1 MNSNDTTALTGV
13 LEKIVFF
20 NDENSYCIAELSLN
34 KTNKKVTILG
44 TLPNIQCGETLSVK
58 GEWIEHKKHGKQ
70 FKVNDFSTKL
80 PASIYG
86 IKKYLGSG
94 LIRGIGKSYA
104 DKIVDYFGTETLKII
119 STESARLS
127 EIPGIGQSRVKSIKA
142 AWEEQVT
149 VRDVLLFLQTYGVT
163 PSQCLKLVKK
173 YGHNTKRIIQDNPYK
188 IAEEIDRIGFKTAD
202 QLALNLGFP
211 TNSKER
217 IDAGILH
224 TLNKIQDSGHTI
236 ALIPMLNEQAAQLLG
251 LEQRLVGNQIEALI
265 KAKKLY
271 SIQAYNADDAFL
283 GPAVQSP
290 TYAFYEAKIAEAI
303 HLIYNSK
310 SNLPDIKLDSAI
322 KWAQDKA
329 GFQFES
335 KQSLAVQTALSHK
348 ITVIT
353 GGPGTGKTTIL
364 RAIVEILSAKKCKVI
379 LTSPTG
385 RAAQRLSESTQKEA
399 KTIHRLLKFD
409 PSTGSFFHNKENL
422 LTCDCIIIDE
432 TSMVD
437 TQLAASLFDAIPS
450 TAHLILVGDSDQLPS
465 VGSGNILSDLKNT
478 SFSNVVRLDTIYRQ
492 AKESRIITT
501 AHNILKGVHEPDMTL
516 QSLHHLDPE
525 IDFNFIE
532 AEDDE
537 RMLKAILYLVK
548 EYLPKIAHNGTIDP
562 IQDIQILSPM
572 HKGSGGIQNLNE
584 ALQNCLNNS
593 AKSKSRMT
601 EQKDY
606 QSAKQIFFKEKTQ
619 KPLPFEIAYGNDY
632 YRIGDKVIQTINNYD
647 KNVFNGDIGIIRSI
661 SADESSISILYN
673 QNLVEYKRNELSQ
686 IQFAYA
692 LSIHK
697 SQGSEYPIVILPLM
711 KQHFIMLQR
720 NLLYT
725 AITRAKEKLFI
736 IGSKDAYSI
745 AVKNNKTDVRRT
757 NLLKRLKKISEKDSV
772 K

>member
-1 MNSNDTTALTGV
+1 MNSNHTTAIKGV
-13 LEKIVFF
+13 LERIVFF

-34 KTNKKVTILG
+34 NSNKKVTILG
-44 TLPNIQCGETLSVK
+44 ALPNIQCGETLSVK
-58 GEWIEHKKHGKQ
+58 GEWIEHEKHGSQ
-70 FKVNDFSTKL
+70 FKVSAFSTEL

-104 DKIVDYFGTETLKII
+104 DKIVDYFGTETIKII
-119 STESARLS
+119 SSESGRLQ
-127 EIPGIGQSRVKSIKA
+127 EIPGIGQSRVKSIKV
-142 AWEEQVT
+142 AWEEQVA
-149 VRDVLLFLQTYGVT
+149 VRDVMLFLQTYGVT

-173 YGHNTKRIIQDNPYK
+173 YGNNTKRIIQDQPYK

-217 IDAGILH
+217 IDAGIIY
-224 TLNKIQDSGHTI
+224 TVSKIQENGHTI
-236 ALIPMLNEQAAQLLG
+236 ALIPMLSEQAAHLLG
-251 LEQRLVGNQIEALI
+251 LEQRLIGNRIEALI
-265 KAKKLY
+265 QDKKLY
-271 SIQAYNADDAFL
+271 AIQAYNSEDLFL

-290 TYAFYEAKIAEAI
+290 IFAFYESKIAEAI

-322 KWAQDKA
+322 EWAQQKA

-335 KQSLAVQTALSHK
+335 KQTLAVQTALSNK
-348 ITVIT
+348 ITIIT

-364 RAIVEILSAKKCKVI
+364 RAVVEILSAKKCKI
-379 LTSPTG
+379 ALTSPTG
-385 RAAQRLSESTQKEA
+385 RAAQRLSESTKKEA

-422 LTCDCIIIDE
+422 LQCDCIIIDE

-465 VGSGNILSDLKNT
+465 VGPGNMLSDLKNS
-478 SFSNVVRLDTIYRQ
+478 SFSNVVRLETIYRQ

-501 AHNILKGVHEPDMTL
+501 AHNILKGVNEPEMTL
-516 QSLHHLDPE
+516 QSLHHLDPN

-532 AEDDE
+532 VEDDD

-548 EYLPKIAHNGTIDP
+548 DYLPKIGKLGGVDP

-572 HKGSGGIQNLNE
+572 HKGSSGIQNLND
-584 ALQNCLNNS
+584 ALQNCLNDPTK
-593 AKSKSRMT
+593 AKGRIT
-601 EQKDY
+601 AQKNY
-606 QSAKQIFFKEKTQ
+606 QSAKQTFFKEKTK
-619 KPLPFEIAYGNDY
+619 KPFPFEIAYGNLH

-647 KNVFNGDIGIIRSI
+647 KNVFNGDIGIIKSI
-661 SADESSISILYN
+661 GIDESTISIAYN

-686 IQFAYA
+686 IQLAYA

-697 SQGSEYPIVILPLM
+697 SQGSEYPIVILPLT

-736 IGSKDAYSI
+736 IGSVEAYSI

-757 NLLKRLKKISEKDSV
+757 NLFKKLKKLTENN
-772 K
+772 

>member
-20 NDENSYCIAELSLN
+20 NDENSYCIAELSIN
-34 KTNKKVTILG
+34 KTNKKVTIIG

-58 GEWIEHKKHGKQ
+58 GEWLEHQKHGKQ
-70 FKVNDFSTKL
+70 LKVSQFSTKL

-104 DKIVDYFGTETLKII
+104 DKIVDYFGTETIKII
-119 STESARLS
+119 SSESARLS

-142 AWEEQVT
+142 AWEEQVA

-173 YGHNTKRIIQDNPYK
+173 YGINTKRIIQDQPYK

-202 QLALNLGFP
+202 QLALNLGFS

-217 IDAGILH
+217 IDAGIQH
-224 TLNKIQDSGHTI
+224 TVNKIQESGHTI
-236 ALIPMLNEQAAQLLG
+236 ALIPMLTEQASQLLG
-251 LEQRLVGNQIEALI
+251 LEKRLIGNRIEALI
-265 KAKKLY
+265 KDKKLY
-271 SIQAYNADDAFL
+271 AIQAYDSEDTFL

-290 TYAFYEAKIAEAI
+290 TYAFYEARIAEAI

-322 KWAQDKA
+322 KWAQEKA

-335 KQSLAVQTALSHK
+335 KQSLAVQTALSNK
-348 ITVIT
+348 ITIIT

-379 LTSPTG
+379 LASPTG
-385 RAAQRLSESTQKEA
+385 RAAQRLSESAKKEA
-399 KTIHRLLKFD
+399 RTIHRLLKFD
-409 PSTGSFFHNKENL
+409 PSSGSFFHNRENL
-422 LTCDCIIIDE
+422 LSCDCIIIDE

-465 VGSGNILSDLKNT
+465 VGSGNILSDLKHA
-478 SFSNVVRLDTIYRQ
+478 SFSKVVRLDTIYRQ

-501 AHNILKGVHEPDMTL
+501 AHNILKGVNQPEMTL
-516 QSLHHLDPE
+516 QSMHHLDPK

-548 EYLPKIAHNGTIDP
+548 DYLPKVDPNRTIDP

-572 HKGSGGIQNLNE
+572 HKGSAGIQNLNE

-593 AKSKSRMT
+593 TKAKRRMD
-601 EQKDY
+601 EEKDY

-619 KPLPFEIAYGNDY
+619 KPLPFEIAYGNIQ

-647 KNVFNGDIGIIRSI
+647 KNVFNGDIGILKAI
-661 SADESSISILYN
+661 SADASTVSIAYN
-673 QNLVEYKRNELSQ
+673 QNLIEYKRNELSQ
-686 IQFAYA
+686 IQLAYA

-725 AITRAKEKLFI
+725 AITRAKEKLYI
-736 IGSKDAYSI
+736 IGSVNAYSI
-745 AVKNNKTDVRRT
+745 AVKNNKTDIRRT
-757 NLLKRLKKISEKDSV
+757 NLAKKFKKLMEND
-772 K
+772 

>member
-1 MNSNDTTALTGV
+1 MNSSDTTALTGV

-44 TLPNIQCGETLSVK
+44 TLPNIQCGETLTVK
-58 GEWIEHKKHGKQ
+58 GEWIEHQKHGKQ
-70 FKVNDFSTKL
+70 LKVTTFSTEL

-104 DKIVDYFGTETLKII
+104 DKIVDYFGTDTIKII
-119 STESARLS
+119 SSESARLT
-127 EIPGIGQSRVKSIKA
+127 EIPGIGHSRVKSIKA
-142 AWEEQVT
+142 AWEEQVA

-173 YGHNTKRIIQDNPYK
+173 YGNNTKRIIQDQPYK
-188 IAEEIDRIGFKTAD
+188 IADEIDRIGFKTAD

-217 IDAGILH
+217 IDAGIIH
-224 TLNKIQDSGHTI
+224 TLNKIQENGHTI
-236 ALIPMLNEQAAQLLG
+236 ALIPILSEQAAQLLG
-251 LEQRLVGNQIEALI
+251 LEQRLIGNRIEALI
-265 KAKKLY
+265 KDKKLY
-271 SIQAYNADDAFL
+271 AIQAYDSENTFL
-283 GPAVQSP
+283 GPSVQSP
-290 TYAFYEAKIAEAI
+290 TFAFYEAKIAESI

-310 SNLPDIKLDSAI
+310 SKLPDIKLDSATA
-322 KWAQDKA
+322 WAQEKA

-335 KQSLAVQTALSHK
+335 KQTLAVQTALSNK
-348 ITVIT
+348 ITIIT

-364 RAIVEILSAKKCKVI
+364 RAIVEILSAKRCKVV

-385 RAAQRLSESTQKEA
+385 RAAQRLSESTKKEA
-399 KTIHRLLKFD
+399 TTIHRLLKFN

-422 LTCDCIIIDE
+422 LNCDCIIIDE

-465 VGSGNILSDLKNT
+465 VGSGNILSDLKNS

-501 AHNILKGVHEPDMTL
+501 AHNILKGVNEPEMTL
-516 QSLHHLDPE
+516 QSLHHLDPL

-532 AEDDE
+532 VEDDN
-537 RMLKAILYLVK
+537 RMLQAILYLVK
-548 EYLPKIAHNGTIDP
+548 DYLPKIGKTDP

-572 HKGSGGIQNLNE
+572 HKGSGGIQNLNQ
-584 ALQNCLNNS
+584 ALQDCLNDS
-593 AKSKSRMT
+593 TRAKSRII
-601 EQKDY
+601 ERKDY
-606 QSAKQIFFKEKTQ
+606 QSAKQTFFKEKTN
-619 KPLPFEIAYGNDY
+619 KPLPFEIAYGNLH

-647 KNVFNGDIGIIRSI
+647 KNIFNGDIGIIQSI
-661 SADESSISILYN
+661 SADESTVSIAYN
-673 QNLVEYKRNELSQ
+673 QNLIEYKRNELSQ
-686 IQFAYA
+686 IQLAYA

-725 AITRAKEKLFI
+725 AITRAKEKLYI
-736 IGSKDAYSI
+736 VGSVDAYSI

-757 NLLKRLKKISEKDSV
+757 NLIKKLRKLSEQ
-772 K
+772 

>member
-1 MNSNDTTALTGV
+1 MDSNDTTALKGV
-13 LEKIVFF
+13 LERIVFF

-34 KTNKKVTILG
+34 KSNKKITILG
-44 TLPNIQCGETLSVK
+44 ILPNIQCGETLSVK
-58 GEWIEHKKHGKQ
+58 GEWIEHQKHGSQ
-70 FKVNDFSTKL
+70 LKVTTFTTEL

-104 DKIVDYFGTETLKII
+104 DKIVDHFGTETIKII
-119 STESARLS
+119 STESGRLQ

-142 AWEEQVT
+142 AWEEQVA
-149 VRDVLLFLQTYGVT
+149 VRDVMLFLQTYGVT

-173 YGHNTKRIIQDNPYK
+173 YGNNTKRIIQDHPYK

-217 IDAGILH
+217 IDAGIIY
-224 TLNKIQDSGHTI
+224 TVNKIQENGHTI
-236 ALIPMLNEQAAQLLG
+236 ALIPILSEQAAHLLG
-251 LEQRLVGNQIEALI
+251 LEQRLIGNRIEALI
-265 KAKKLY
+265 KDKKLY
-271 SIQAYNADDAFL
+271 AIQAYDSEDTFL
-283 GPAVQSP
+283 SPAVQSP
-290 TYAFYEAKIAEAI
+290 TFAFYETKIAEAI

-310 SNLPDIKLDSAI
+310 SKLPNIKLDSAI
-322 KWAQDKA
+322 EWAQKKA

-335 KQSLAVQTALSHK
+335 KQSLAVKTALSNK
-348 ITVIT
+348 ITIIT

-364 RAIVEILSAKKCKVI
+364 RAIVEILSAKKCKI
-379 LTSPTG
+379 ALTSPTG
-385 RAAQRLSESTQKEA
+385 RAAQRLSESTKREA

-422 LTCDCIIIDE
+422 LHCDCIIIDE

-478 SFSNVVRLDTIYRQ
+478 SFSNVVRLETIYRQ

-501 AHNILKGVHEPDMTL
+501 AHNILKGVNEPDMTL
-516 QSLHHLDPE
+516 QSLHHLDPK

-532 AEDDE
+532 VEDDE

-548 EYLPKIAHNGTIDP
+548 DYLPKTGNPGEVDP

-572 HKGSGGIQNLNE
+572 HKGSGGIQNLND
-584 ALQNCLNNS
+584 ALQNCLNDS
-593 AKSKSRMT
+593 AKAKSRIAA
-601 EQKDY
+601 QKNY
-606 QSAKQIFFKEKTQ
+606 QSAKQTFFKEKT
-619 KPLPFEIAYGNDY
+619 KKTFPFEIAYGNFH
-632 YRIGDKVIQTINNYD
+632 YRIGDKVIQTVNNYD

-661 SADESSISILYN
+661 SIDESTLSIAYN

-686 IQFAYA
+686 IQLAYA

-736 IGSKDAYSI
+736 IGSVDAYSI

-757 NLLKRLKKISEKDSV
+757 NLSKKFKKLSENN
-772 K
+772 

>member
-1 MNSNDTTALTGV
+1 MNSNHTTALTGV

-20 NDENSYCIAELSLN
+20 NDENSYCIAELSIN

-58 GEWIEHKKHGKQ
+58 GEWIEHGKHGKQ
-70 FKVNDFSTKL
+70 FKVNNFSTKL

-104 DKIVDYFGTETLKII
+104 DKIVDHFGTDTIQII
-119 STESARLS
+119 STESARLA

-142 AWEEQVT
+142 AWEEQVA

-163 PSQCLKLVKK
+163 PSQCVKLVKK
-173 YGHNTKRIIQDNPYK
+173 YGNNTKRIIQDNPYK
-188 IAEEIDRIGFKTAD
+188 IANEIDRIGFKTAD

-224 TLNKIQDSGHTI
+224 TVNKVQESGHTI
-236 ALIPMLNEQAAQLLG
+236 ALIPMLNEQASQLLG
-251 LEQRLVGNQIEALI
+251 LEQRLIGNRIEALI
-265 KAKKLY
+265 KSKKLY
-271 SIQAYNADDAFL
+271 AIQAYDSQDSCL

-290 TYAFYEAKIAEAI
+290 TFAFYEAKIAEAI
-303 HLIYNSK
+303 SLIYHSK
-310 SNLPDIKLDSAI
+310 SNLPEIKLDSAI
-322 KWAQDKA
+322 KWAQEKA
-329 GFQFES
+329 GFQFET
-335 KQSLAVQTALSHK
+335 KQSLAVQTALSNK
-348 ITVIT
+348 ISIIT

-379 LTSPTG
+379 LASPTG
-385 RAAQRLSESTQKEA
+385 RAAQRLSESAKKEA

-409 PSTGSFFHNKENL
+409 PSTGSFFHNKGNL
-422 LTCDCIIIDE
+422 LSCDCIIIDE

-450 TAHLILVGDSDQLPS
+450 TAHLVLVGDSDQLPS
-465 VGSGNILSDLKNT
+465 VGSGNILSDLKHS
-478 SFSNVVRLDTIYRQ
+478 SFSKVVRLDTIYRQ
-492 AKESRIITT
+492 AKESRIIIT
-501 AHNILKGVHEPDMTL
+501 AHNILKGDNQPEMTL

-548 EYLPKIAHNGTIDP
+548 DYLPKVGNDGTIDP
-562 IQDIQILSPM
+562 IEDIQILSPM
-572 HKGSGGIQNLNE
+572 HKGSGGIQNLND
-584 ALQNCLNNS
+584 AVQNCLNNS
-593 AKSKSRMT
+593 AKAKRRLD
-601 EQKDY
+601 EEKNY
-606 QSAKQIFFKEKTQ
+606 QSAKQVYFKEKTQ
-619 KPLPFEIAYGNDY
+619 KPLPFEIAYGNIY
-632 YRIGDKVIQTINNYD
+632 FRIGDKVIQTINNYD
-647 KNVFNGDIGIIRSI
+647 KNVFNGDIGILKSI
-661 SADESSISILYN
+661 SADESTVSIGYG
-673 QNLVEYKRNELSQ
+673 QNIVEYKRNELSQ
-686 IQFAYA
+686 IQLAYA

-725 AITRAKEKLFI
+725 AITRAKEKLYI
-736 IGSKDAYSI
+736 IGSVEAYSI

-757 NLLKRLKKISEKDSV
+757 NLVKKFKALMENN
-772 K
+772 